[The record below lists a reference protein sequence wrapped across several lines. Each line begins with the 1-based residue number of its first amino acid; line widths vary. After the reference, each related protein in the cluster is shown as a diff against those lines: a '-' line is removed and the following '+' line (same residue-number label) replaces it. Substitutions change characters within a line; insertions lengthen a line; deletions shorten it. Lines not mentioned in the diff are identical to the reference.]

1 MKNQLIITDPEHV
14 QQIKNMYHER
24 NSERNGSFQ
33 YIACEYLG
41 EWRWG
46 AQYLLV
52 IQDRADKKLWGTVVN
67 AQIQDEYR
75 LSFDDETSITLRP
88 VEEVQDITYRLIK

>member
-1 MKNQLIITDPEHV
+1 MKNQLIITDPERV

-24 NSERNGSFQ
+24 NSERDGSFQ
-33 YIACEYLG
+33 YVACEYLG